1 MKLLDGVRQWWRKQ
15 AESSGKPWAILL
27 ILGLLMAVIAWP
39 VGDEN
44 EGKGDDGKKLAKDG
58 GEGISQVTDNLTYE
72 EQLEE
77 KLASILSR
85 VKGAGKVEVM
95 ITLVSSSE
103 LVLQA
108 DERKITDESGETD
121 RDGGTKS
128 SSQSEYTKETVL
140 TGNADGP
147 YVIKE
152 INPQVSGVLILAQ
165 GAGSAAVK
173 NEICEAVEAL
183 FNLPIHK
190 IKVLEAE

>member
-1 MKLLDGVRQWWRKQ
+1 MKLLEGIRQWWRKQ

-27 ILGLLMAVIAWP
+27 IIGLLMAVIAWP

-44 EGKGDDGKKLAKDG
+44 EGKGGDGNNLANEE
-58 GEGISQVTDNLTYE
+58 GEGSLLGIDNLTYE

-77 KLASILSR
+77 KLAAILSK

-103 LVLQA
+103 LVLQT
-108 DERKITDESGETD
+108 DERKTADETGETD
-121 RDGGTKS
+121 SEGGTKN
-128 SSQSEYTKETVL
+128 SSQTEYTKETVL
-140 TGNADGP
+140 TGPSDDP

-152 INPQVSGVLILAQ
+152 INPQVSGVLILAK